1 MAAGP
6 SLTEEVVE
14 FVRSGA
20 PTAAELAAAAEHLS
34 RFRHA
39 RDRGASGA
47 VASALNAIA
56 SDDPLW
62 TAWISGAA
70 AQSADAELTWVAVCA
85 AADTLVDADD
95 RAADAVAIGVSVAD
109 RVAAQLGDRHTEAG
123 WSMSGT
129 AGVIGAAA
137 AVGRALGLDDRPLR
151 DTIALCATQASGFTA
166 TAGTDAEP
174 VQVGKA
180 AANAV
185 EAGLLGQ
192 CGFTSSARP
201 LEGRRGMFAV
211 LSSRPDRQS

>member
-14 FVRSGA
+14 FVCSGTPTSA
-20 PTAAELAAAAEHLS
+20 ELGTAAEYLA

-47 VASALNAIA
+47 VAGALKAVA
-56 SDDPLW
+56 TDDPLW
-62 TAWISGAA
+62 TAWVSGAA
-70 AQSADAELTWVAVCA
+70 AQSVDAELSWVAVCA
-85 AADTLVDADD
+85 AADTLVAADD
-95 RAADAVAIGVSVAD
+95 RAAEAVAIGVRVAD
-109 RVAAQLGDRHTEAG
+109 RIAAQLSESHTEAG

-137 AVGRALGLDDRPLR
+137 AVGRALGLDSRQLR
-151 DTIALCATQASGFTA
+151 DTVGLCATQASGFTA
-166 TAGTDAEP
+166 AAGTDADP

-192 CGFTSSARP
+192 CGFTSSAQP

-211 LSSRPDRQS
+211 LAQRPD